1 MIKIMK
7 YPGSKLILIPEI
19 TDKYNKSGK
28 KYFIDV
34 FAGSGSVIMNIKSE
48 YKIYNDINTDLV
60 FLFNT
65 LKNNYN
71 IFYKNI
77 SKVVS
82 TKKTFYD
89 YYDKRID
96 FMHNNIYNA
105 LKTFYDFNVNFGGMG
120 NTYSKIDKSLYGN
133 IKKNIDNLN
142 LIKNDIIK
150 WNIENM
156 DFKELIKKY
165 DNSNVFFYLDP
176 PYPGKNWYEYN
187 FNADDFM
194 DLNNIIKNMK
204 GNYLMNF
211 NKEDELPLKI
221 FGAPSYIKKYIN
233 KNGKTDKNDLK
244 FRYVSFYTNL

>member
-19 TDKYNKSGK
+19 IDKYNKSGK

-65 LKNNYN
+65 LKNNCD

-82 TKKTFYD
+82 TKKTFFD

-96 FMHNNIYNA
+96 FMHNNVYNA

-142 LIKNDIIK
+142 LIKNDVIK

-187 FNADDFM
+187 FNADDFR
-194 DLNNIIKNMK
+194 DLNNIIKNIK